1 MDLATCM
8 QDTAAFPV
16 VPKSPLLDFIDV
28 EKAGL
33 LAVLIA

>member
-8 QDTAAFPV
+8 RDTAAFPV
-16 VPKSPLLDFIDV
+16 VPKSPLLDLIAV
-28 EKAGL
+28 KTVGL